1 MFEREI
7 GPLPQKAVPG
17 CKRYESTKDEQRGRR
32 PALSGLKQH
41 AQAMI
46 GYLTSTL
53 TLTLTLSLTPTLT
66 DPTPTPSTG
75 PNPSPNLAQSKM
87 GAARNPAAGEDSD
100 SDDEEKAIRLLHQH
114 LFQYLEG
121 RLDPRAQMSQLQ
133 SNMAG
138 ERAQNKAEKRKLVR
152 PRPQPP
158 WSPLPASVV
167 SPPPLPCSSDGETRS
182 TRAATPS
189 LPSGCLRRAFTL
201 VSRLAGAGERAAG
214 AGERAGAQEAARR
227 RAAAQA
233 RERQHAQDALS
244 TACPL

>member
-1 MFEREI
+1 
-7 GPLPQKAVPG
+7 
-17 CKRYESTKDEQRGRR
+17 
-32 PALSGLKQH
+32 
-41 AQAMI
+41 
-46 GYLTSTL
+46 
-53 TLTLTLSLTPTLT
+53 
-66 DPTPTPSTG
+66 
-75 PNPSPNLAQSKM
+75 M
-87 GAARNPAAGEDSD
+87 GAARNPAAEEDSD
-100 SDDEEKAIRLLHQH
+100 EDEDEEAIRLLHER
-114 LFQYLEG
+114 LCQYLEG
-121 RLDPRAQMSQLQ
+121 RLDPKDKMSQLQ

-167 SPPPLPCSSDGETRS
+167 SPPPLPCSSDEETPS
-182 TRAATPS
+182 TRATTPS
-189 LPSGCLRRAFTL
+189 LPSGCLLRAFTL

-244 TACPL
+244 TASLFEQHALCQGPSSPAAPP